1 MGCYPVI
8 AHIRTVGGEEGLREM
23 PHIAVAGI
31 SGRVGDSLRR
41 FRPGRAKMTG
51 LVHNTAPVTE
61 GLTRIVEGFDI
72 TDESKVKEMIR
83 ELARNEVRTI
93 INSAGLVDI
102 DGVEGERYTED
113 PTALSAYQKN
123 TRGAEILAEA
133 CAEVSAEGTEILL
146 LHLSTEAVFG
156 DNPHGKK
163 YIEEDEPNIPED
175 DTGVVNY
182 TDTVIAPTL
191 YGLTNAL
198 GEQKVLE
205 KYCEGSVIIRMH
217 GVQGPQGGFFARTA
231 SDLQNGEPFTRVD
244 NMYVAH
250 LADATVVEAILAIE
264 AAMHDPARR
273 TRGIYHLSASNAL
286 TPYEITLQFAD
297 IFKKPRSLI
306 TPISLEELI
315 ESSRKSDKPM
325 APRPHYTI
333 LDVSKFARDFY
344 RLPTAEKEID
354 SYIEL
359 YGHLFGILPALS

>member
-1 MGCYPVI
+1 
-8 AHIRTVGGEEGLREM
+8 
-23 PHIAVAGI
+23 
-31 SGRVGDSLRR
+31 
-41 FRPGRAKMTG
+41 
-51 LVHNTAPVTE
+51 
-61 GLTRIVEGFDI
+61 
-72 TDESKVKEMIR
+72 
-83 ELARNEVRTI
+83 
-93 INSAGLVDI
+93 
-102 DGVEGERYTED
+102 
-113 PTALSAYQKN
+113 
-123 TRGAEILAEA
+123 
-133 CAEVSAEGTEILL
+133 
-146 LHLSTEAVFG
+146 
-156 DNPHGKK
+156 
-163 YIEEDEPNIPED
+163 
-175 DTGVVNY
+175 
-182 TDTVIAPTL
+182 
-191 YGLTNAL
+191 
-198 GEQKVLE
+198 
-205 KYCEGSVIIRMH
+205 MH

-354 SYIEL
+354 SYIDL